1 MNKTNRNRDRNK
13 QIIPLAAIALS
24 AVVLLTGVVSIA
36 TSGTKAKY
44 RQTVQAGDVA
54 VTVNADLASGL
65 AVLEHPAVRNADG
78 SYIVNKRAAPVSSTS
93 YELMPGV
100 SNEKDP
106 YVKITGKTEIPAYL
120 YVEAVDPTGLVT
132 TGDGA
137 VFRYSLTADWTKLDG
152 VTGRYGGTVY
162 YYNGTLST
170 GDQTISILL
179 DDRFTVTGQFDNT
192 SFQSG
197 TLTFYAYLAQIV
209 DSNTADQT
217 FRAQFPPL
225 P

>member
-78 SYIVNKRAAPVSSTS
+78 SYIVNKTAAPVSSTS

-132 TGDGA
+132 AGEGA
-137 VFRYSLTADWTKLDG
+137 VFKYALTADWTKLDR
-152 VTGRYGGTVY
+152 VPGRHGGTVY

-197 TLTFYAYLAQIV
+197 TLTFYAYLAQKV
-209 DSNTADQT
+209 DSKTAVQT
-217 FRAQFPPL
+217 FEAQFPPL

>member
-132 TGDGA
+132 AGEGA
-137 VFRYSLTADWTKLDG
+137 VFKYALTADWTKLDR
-152 VTGRYGGTVY
+152 VPGRHGGTVY

>member
-78 SYIVNKRAAPVSSTS
+78 SYRVNKTADPVSSTS

-132 TGDGA
+132 AGEGA
-137 VFRYSLTADWTKLDG
+137 VFKYALTADWTKLDR
-152 VTGRYGGTVY
+152 VPGRHGGTVY

-197 TLTFYAYLAQIV
+197 TLTFYAYLAQKV
-209 DSNTADQT
+209 DSKTALQT
-217 FRAQFPPL
+217 FEAQFPPL

>member
-24 AVVLLTGVVSIA
+24 AVVLLTSVVSIA

-44 RQTVQAGDVA
+44 RQTVQAGTPA

-78 SYIVNKRAAPVSSTS
+78 SYSVNKTADPVSSTS

-106 YVKITGKTEIPAYL
+106 YVEITGKTEIPSYL
-120 YVEAVDPTGLVT
+120 YVEAVDPAGLVT
-132 TGDGA
+132 AGEGA
-137 VFRYSLTADWTKLDG
+137 VFQYSLTSVWTKLDD
-152 VTGRYGGTVY
+152 VSGRHGGTVY

-217 FRAQFPPL
+217 FSAQFPPL